1 MIHLNKRP
9 RMLPHRF
16 HSVYTPIK
24 CLFFL
29 PSTRQ
34 TGARVLYTYSVHI
47 LNDFYVWH
55 TLETCSFFLRARGA
69 SKRKLTWITR
79 ACWSLFISA
88 AHVRCVMSAHM
99 GLGPPHIVLL
109 YSDDAGLRADN
120 LIAAKSRPTKGA
132 RSSNITT
139 NNEPSGDVTHS
150 GGVADE
156 EDAMSHQ
163 SKRGKSGLHF
173 FLFSS
178 YAAVCCCVLV
188 GNSLSFFFIFV
199 SYMAWC
205 EHMQM
210 LWM

>member
-1 MIHLNKRP
+1 MPFLFAK
-9 RMLPHRF
+9 
-16 HSVYTPIK
+16 YTANR
-24 CLFFL
+24 C
-29 PSTRQ
+29 
-34 TGARVLYTYSVHI
+34 ARSVHI
-47 LNDFYVWH
+47 QCTYIEWFLCVTH
-55 TLETCSFFLRARGA
+55 TRNVFLFFCARARGEQKKIDVNN
-69 SKRKLTWITR
+69 SRVLKPFYLGR
-79 ACWSLFISA
+79 ARAL
-88 AHVRCVMSAHM
+88 CVLSAHM

-188 GNSLSFFFIFV
+188 GNSLSFF
-199 SYMAWC
+199 
-205 EHMQM
+205 
-210 LWM
+210 